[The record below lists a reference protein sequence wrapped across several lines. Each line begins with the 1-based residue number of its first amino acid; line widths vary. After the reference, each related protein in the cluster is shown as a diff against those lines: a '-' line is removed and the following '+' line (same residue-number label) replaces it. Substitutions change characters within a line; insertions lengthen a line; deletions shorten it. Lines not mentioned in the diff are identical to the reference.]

1 MFSLVVAALAQGAL
15 GHGLVGYIQ
24 KQQGGA
30 EICTMRVTQGNA
42 DGNYGPMT
50 NGGDACGTPPGT
62 PKKVLAY
69 SGDGSDL
76 RGSNGGSGPYWLGAR
91 ETDATCRFAPGDLVT
106 AFVYIS
112 GNHGG
117 VAKWEYRK
125 LSDGDG
131 SVGDGDFQAIPG
143 AQFDYSP
150 TGPPETAKALGGHA
164 ESFAVPG
171 QLPSG
176 WHTLRWN
183 WIAPGPVQFVHCID
197 VQIDGTGAPAPPAP
211 MPAPSPLMP
220 APAPPAPAPAPA
232 AGDCVSNG
240 PAYYASACQALA
252 ATCEQQ
258 SFCRRASPEGPS
270 PAPTPAGGECVSSG
284 PDYYTAACQAL
295 AATCEEHS
303 FCKRASLTQTSAM
316 RRVRFRAA
324 GGHVLLQQDVALEE
338 RRGHEPRGPE
348 AAGAGYAEAAR
359 SPRAARDHPE
369 L

>member
-1 MFSLVVAALAQGAL
+1 MFSLVLAALAPGAL

-24 KQQGGA
+24 KQQGGS

-106 AFVYIS
+106 AYVYIS

-117 VAKWEYRK
+117 VATWEHRK
-125 LSDGDG
+125 LSDGDAR
-131 SVGDGDFQAIPG
+131 VGDGDFQAIPG

-150 TGPPETAKALGGHA
+150 AGPPETAKALGGHT
-164 ESFAVPG
+164 ENFAVPV
-171 QLPSG
+171 QLQPG

-183 WIAPGPVQFVHCID
+183 WIAPGPVQFVHCVD
-197 VQIDGTGAPAPPAP
+197 VQIDGGGAPAPPAP
-211 MPAPSPLMP
+211 MPQPAPSPPVP

-232 AGDCVSNG
+232 AGDCVPDG

-258 SFCRRASPEGPS
+258 SFCRRAAPEGPG
-270 PAPTPAGGECVSSG
+270 PAPAPAGSGGCVSSG
-284 PDYYTAACQAL
+284 PDYYAAACQAL
-295 AATCEEHS
+295 AATCEQHS
-303 FCKRASLTQTSAM
+303 FCRRAALAQTSAA
-316 RRVRFRAA
+316 RRVRLRAA
-324 GGHVLLQQDVALEE
+324 GGHVLLQQDLALEQ
-338 RRGHEPRGPE
+338 RPE
-348 AAGAGYAEAAR
+348 AAEP
-359 SPRAARDHPE
+359 PRAARAHLE